1 MQAGQIAKFQ
11 MNARTVIVYLRS
23 LEPGTP
29 LKLEYGLRA
38 TLPVKVT
45 VPAARVYEYYDP
57 QKQGR
62 GAEMKMTVKAK

>member
-1 MQAGQIAKFQ
+1 
-11 MNARTVIVYLRS
+11 MNARTVIVYLRA
-23 LEPGTP
+23 LEPGKP
-29 LKLEYGLRA
+29 LEYGLRA